1 MVTEYPVREEM
12 WGAGPPSKHASPAL
26 WRLAGQDKCIP
37 ITAGQDKC
45 IPITALPETAKL
57 PLRHQFKDKRM
68 DVPFFRIEIFIVNLT
83 FAWQDLDT
91 LEVVV
96 TFTALLYLRST
107 FMTFFIFVCTSAYEL
122 YPLRWLCFFF
132 I

>member
-26 WRLAGQDKCIP
+26 WRLAGQDKCV
-37 ITAGQDKC
+37 
-45 IPITALPETAKL
+45 PITALPETAKL

-91 LEVVV
+91 LEVAV

-132 I
+132 FFYLT